1 MYQHIYMHFTTVHF
15 VFACA
20 FFAEG
25 HAPRASPPAS
35 ERDPD
40 RPLDGDEDG
49 DDEGPKGCWE
59 ASKAIVT
66 TPIHPLSPFRTRW
79 DLFVLLLLMYV
90 CITAPV
96 IVCFDVEIVAGE
108 HNIWY
113 FEQFVT
119 IMFVIDIIFNLNT
132 SYIRNP
138 PSPLSALLSM
148 PALTST

>member
-40 RPLDGDEDG
+40 RLLDGDEDG

-113 FEQFVT
+113 CMQQAR
-119 IMFVIDIIFNLNT
+119 
-132 SYIRNP
+132 SG
-138 PSPLSALLSM
+138 SAPGLR
-148 PALTST
+148 